1 MPIATALLMKTMIIQ
16 HEIFQNCYNTLQGHI
31 KLICNSLDFPVPI
44 LYKTINNEKLIFQHV
59 MTISCLYPPLPHI
72 C

>member
-1 MPIATALLMKTMIIQ
+1 MPIATALLMKTMILQ

-44 LYKTINNEKLIFQHV
+44 LYKTINNEK
-59 MTISCLYPPLPHI
+59 
-72 C
+72 